1 MSTMGIQQWTVAV
14 LLASVAA
21 LAGEKQ
27 KVPKVF
33 VHVDP
38 RVAQT
43 NDAQKRRDLVDSVT
57 DIREHLQKRRDVEFA
72 KDRFDADIL
81 VTILDR
87 RLEVNRSGA
96 TSYFGYTQTHYQ
108 SRYILAYRLEARG
121 TDFETETALAGAFV
135 TWKRVAGVLAKDIE
149 QWARDHR
156 EDMLGETSSP

>member
-1 MSTMGIQQWTVAV
+1 MSTSRIQRVSV
-14 LLASVAA
+14 GLALIAVAA
-21 LAGEKQ
+21 AAGEKQ
-27 KVPKVF
+27 KLPKVY
-33 VHVDP
+33 VHIDP
-38 RVAQT
+38 RVAQSQ
-43 NDAQKRRDLVDSVT
+43 DSQKRRELVDSVA
-57 DIREHLQKRRDVEFA
+57 DIREHLQKRRDVESA

-156 EDMLGETSSP
+156 EDMLGESPSP